1 MGVAIRTYLDQKS
14 NEDGEYRDV
23 ETISANYFPKAT
35 NFKEDV
41 EIFVAFFNAL
51 VKGIATLDQKDL
63 GNKDVWAKA
72 DEYLQALA

>member
-14 NEDGEYRDV
+14 SEDGEFRDV
-23 ETISANYFPKAT
+23 TTISVNYFPKAT

-51 VKGIATLDQKDL
+51 AKGIATLDQKDL
-63 GNKDVWAKA
+63 SSKDVWAKA
-72 DEYLQALA
+72 DQYLQALA